1 MGGDTMRENIILSSV
16 LFFLGVSGTIVVS
29 LIIRK
34 IRAFRREKWERV
46 LECVTQDMNLLVLIY
61 NPKKKCVEFVSES
74 VGWLFGIKREKVMQD
89 MGYLFDKLDL
99 SKQDEM
105 LGKFCESELLL
116 SQQNDYTIVN
126 TNGSVRSLHIR
137 TASCGG
143 GRNILTIADR
153 TRDWTREY
161 EQSVTLKATVEA
173 FLRER
178 EEKEIVMTCLR
189 QMVGNPYYEVNTAF
203 QQVSE
208 MIRDVVEATRSSDET
223 DVSDTILMG
232 DLIREVVAAV
242 MPQFTSRGQKLKLD
256 VSVTDEQVVVDEKRL
271 KQVIRNLLE
280 NASAYTP
287 GNGTITLSVSERSKD
302 GSPQKEYTIVIED
315 DGIGIAPE
323 FMPKLF
329 MPFERA
335 NDPRVLNVQGDGLG
349 LVVVKRILDDMGGR
363 IEVESRSGGGTRF
376 RVYLD
381 M

>member
-1 MGGDTMRENIILSSV
+1 MRENIIVSGI
-16 LFFLGVSGTIVVS
+16 LFFLCVSGTIVAS
-29 LIIRK
+29 LIIHK
-34 IRAFRREKWERV
+34 IRAFRRGKWERV

-61 NPKKKCVEFVSES
+61 YPRKRCVEYVSES
-74 VGWLFGIKREKVMQD
+74 VSWLFGIKQEKVMQD
-89 MGYLFDKLDL
+89 VAYLFEKLDL

-105 LGKFCESELLL
+105 LRKFCESELLL
-116 SQQNDYTIVN
+116 SQQNDFTSVN
-126 TNGSVRSLHIR
+126 TNGSVRSFHIR

-178 EEKEIVMTCLR
+178 EEKELVLTCLK
-189 QMVGNPYYEVNTAF
+189 QMVGNPYHEVNMAF

-208 MIRDVVEATRSSDET
+208 MICDVVEATRSGDET
-223 DVSDTILMG
+223 DDSGIISMG
-232 DLIREVVAAV
+232 ELIREVVAAV
-242 MPQFTSRGQKLKLD
+242 MPQFTGRGQQLKLD
-256 VSVTDEQVVVDEKRL
+256 VSVTDQRIAVDEKRL

-280 NASAYTP
+280 NASLYTP
-287 GNGTITLSVSERSKD
+287 GNGTITLAVSEQLKA
-302 GSPQKEYTIVIED
+302 GSLQKEYTIMVED

-335 NDPRVLNVQGDGLG
+335 NDPRVRSVQGDGLG

-363 IEVESRSGGGTRF
+363 IEVESRLEGGTRF

>member
-1 MGGDTMRENIILSSV
+1 
-16 LFFLGVSGTIVVS
+16 
-29 LIIRK
+29 
-34 IRAFRREKWERV
+34 
-46 LECVTQDMNLLVLIY
+46 
-61 NPKKKCVEFVSES
+61 
-74 VGWLFGIKREKVMQD
+74 
-89 MGYLFDKLDL
+89 
-99 SKQDEM
+99 
-105 LGKFCESELLL
+105 
-116 SQQNDYTIVN
+116 
-126 TNGSVRSLHIR
+126 
-137 TASCGG
+137 
-143 GRNILTIADR
+143 
-153 TRDWTREY
+153 
-161 EQSVTLKATVEA
+161 
-173 FLRER
+173 
-178 EEKEIVMTCLR
+178 
-189 QMVGNPYYEVNTAF
+189 
-203 QQVSE
+203 

>member
-1 MGGDTMRENIILSSV
+1 MRENIILTGISI
-16 LFFLGVSGTIVVS
+16 FLCVSGTIVIS

-34 IRAFRREKWERV
+34 IWAYKRKKWERV
-46 LECVTQDMNLLVLIY
+46 LECVTQDANMLVLIY
-61 NPKKKCVEFVSES
+61 DPQKKCVEYVSES
-74 VGWLFGIKREKVMQD
+74 VSWLFGINRERVMQD
-89 MGYLFDKLDL
+89 VAFLFEKLEL
-99 SKQDEM
+99 SMQDDM
-105 LGKFCESELLL
+105 LKKFCESELLL
-116 SQQNDYTIVN
+116 SHQNEYSIVN
-126 TNGSVRSLHIR
+126 TNGSLRSIHIR
-137 TASCGG
+137 MASCGD

-153 TRDWTREY
+153 TREWTREY

-178 EEKEIVMTCLR
+178 EEKEFVMSCLK
-189 QMVGNPYYEVNTAF
+189 QMMGNSYFEVGTAF
-203 QQVSE
+203 QQVSD
-208 MIRDVVEATRSSDET
+208 MICDVVEATKSDDKTDDSS
-223 DVSDTILMG
+223 TILMG
-232 DLIREVVAAV
+232 DLIREVVAIV
-242 MPQFTSRGQKLKLD
+242 MPQFTGRGQKLQLD
-256 VSVTDEQVVVDEKRL
+256 VSLTDERIAVDEKRL

-287 GNGTITLSVSERSKD
+287 GNGTITLSVSQRRKVE
-302 GSPQKEYTIVIED
+302 GSPKKEYAIVIED

-335 NDPRVLNVQGDGLG
+335 NDPRVRSIQGDGLG

-363 IEVESRSGGGTRF
+363 IEVESRSNGGTRF

>member
-1 MGGDTMRENIILSSV
+1 M
-16 LFFLGVSGTIVVS
+16 
-29 LIIRK
+29 
-34 IRAFRREKWERV
+34 
-46 LECVTQDMNLLVLIY
+46 
-61 NPKKKCVEFVSES
+61 
-74 VGWLFGIKREKVMQD
+74 GWLFGIKREKVMQD